1 MNFRKYVLGLMIII
15 QIWLEIILGLFLS
28 ELILRAQFGV
38 AVEYGFGRFIFVIP
52 FVLEVEFEVRIWNL
66 DSLVK
71 LASEWVCLVDFACGG
86 WSLVC
91 FFRGKF
97 ILLAMLF
104 IWLSCFVR
112 ACLLRVSLD
121 LFNLSSVSLVS
132 LELAR
137 FYLSTYFLNT
147 VIG

>member
-1 MNFRKYVLGLMIII
+1 MNFRKYVLGLMIIF
-15 QIWLEIILGLFLS
+15 QIWLEIILGLFLR

-112 ACLLRVSLD
+112 ACLLRVSSD
-121 LFNLSSVSLVS
+121 WFNLSSVSLVS